1 MLEALAAEMIER
13 KALDLILDSAEYE
26 DVPLDQDEEAAPLAT
41 VEAQAVP
48 GEMQKLPESAEPPG
62 PVVPEGGEPS

>member
-1 MLEALAAEMIER
+1 MIEMIER

-26 DVPLDQDEEAAPLAT
+26 EVALRQDEQAPEVST

-48 GEMQKLPESAEPPG
+48 GEMQDPTANPPPLDEAATPTTPPSTPSES
-62 PVVPEGGEPS
+62 